1 MPWEHIPG
9 ALFFLQDGV
18 IGLDIDMMRRALKL
32 AERGT
37 GFTNPNPLV
46 GAVIVKDGRI
56 IGEGWHRLYG
66 SDHAEVDAFRN
77 ATEDV
82 GGADMYVT
90 LEPCSHY
97 GKTPPCA
104 RAIVEKGIKRV
115 FIGLTDPNPLVSGRG
130 IQMLRDNGIHVESG
144 FLEDEGR
151 RLNEIF
157 LKYITT
163 GLPFCIMKTA
173 MTLDGKIAT
182 ATGDS
187 KWITGELSRKHVH
200 DLRHKVSGIMAGIGT
215 IMADDPMLTT
225 RLDGKE
231 GKDPVRIIIDSS
243 ARIPLDAK
251 VLNLDS
257 KAGTIIAATEKAD
270 KDKLRALKAKGAEVI
285 VTPLKDNGV
294 DLDFLMRELGTR
306 KIDSVLLEGGGRV
319 NYAALKSGIVDKVN
333 VFIAPKLIGGEDAR
347 TPVEGE
353 GIRQMKDAIL
363 LCKTEYHKFGDDI
376 MIEGYIRKEGDTSC
390 LQVL

>member
-1 MPWEHIPG
+1 MTFAFH
-9 ALFFLQDGV
+9 ALGIYSQGIIFLQDGV
-18 IGLDIDMMRRALKL
+18 IGLDIDMMKRALKL

-82 GGADMYVT
+82 RGADMYVT

-130 IQMLRDNGIHVESG
+130 IQILRDNGIHVESG

-187 KWITGELSRKHVH
+187 KWVTGELSRKHVH
-200 DLRHKVSGIMAGIGT
+200 ELRHKASAIMAGIGT
-215 IMADDPMLTT
+215 ILADDPMLTT
-225 RLDGKE
+225 RLEGKE

-243 ARIPLDAK
+243 ARIPLEAK

-257 KAGTIIAATEKAD
+257 KAGTIIATTEKAD
-270 KDKLRALKAKGAEVI
+270 KEKLAALKAKGAEVI

-294 DLDFLMRELGTR
+294 DLDFLMRELGRR

-333 VFIAPKLIGGEDAR
+333 VFIAPKLIGGENAR

-353 GIRQMKDAIL
+353 GIGYMKDAIML
-363 LCKTEYHKFGDDI
+363 HKTEFHKFGDDI
-376 MIEGYIRKEGDTSC
+376 MVEGYIRKEVND
-390 LQVL
+390 

>member
-1 MPWEHIPG
+1 MTFAFH
-9 ALFFLQDGV
+9 ALGIYSQGIIFLQDGV
-18 IGLDIDMMRRALKL
+18 IGLDIDMMKRALKL

-82 GGADMYVT
+82 RGADMYVT

-130 IQMLRDNGIHVESG
+130 IQILRDNGIHVESG

-187 KWITGELSRKHVH
+187 KWVTGELSRKHVH
-200 DLRHKVSGIMAGIGT
+200 ELRHKASAIMAGIGT
-215 IMADDPMLTT
+215 ILADDPMLTT
-225 RLDGKE
+225 RLEGKE

-243 ARIPLDAK
+243 ARIPLEAK

-257 KAGTIIAATEKAD
+257 KAGTIIATTEKAD
-270 KDKLRALKAKGAEVI
+270 KEKLAALKAKGAEVI

-294 DLDFLMRELGTR
+294 DLDFLMRELGRR

-319 NYAALKSGIVDKVN
+319 NYAALKSSIVDKVN
-333 VFIAPKLIGGEDAR
+333 VFIAPKLIGGENAR

-353 GIRQMKDAIL
+353 GIGYMKDAIML
-363 LCKTEYHKFGDDI
+363 HKTEFHKFGDDI
-376 MIEGYIRKEGDTSC
+376 MVEGYIRKEVND
-390 LQVL
+390 

>member
-1 MPWEHIPG
+1 
-9 ALFFLQDGV
+9 
-18 IGLDIDMMRRALKL
+18 MMKRALKL

-66 SDHAEVDAFRN
+66 SDHAEVDAFKN

-82 GGADMYVT
+82 SGADMYVT

-104 RAIVEKGIKRV
+104 RAIVEKGIRRV

-130 IQMLRDNGIHVESG
+130 IQILRDNGIHVESG

-182 ATGDS
+182 ASGDS
-187 KWITGELSRKHVH
+187 KWITGELSRRHVH
-200 DLRHKVSGIMAGIGT
+200 ELRHRVSGIMAGIGT

-225 RLDGKE
+225 RLEGRE
-231 GKDPVRIIIDSS
+231 GKDPVRIVIDSS
-243 ARIPLDAK
+243 ARIPLGAK

-257 KAGTIIAATEKAD
+257 KAGTIIAATKKAD
-270 KDKLRALKAKGAEVI
+270 KEKLKAIEAKGAEVI
-285 VTPLKDNGV
+285 ITPLKDNGV
-294 DLDFLMRELGTR
+294 DLDFLMRELGRR

-319 NYAALKSGIVDKVN
+319 NFAALKSGAVDKVN
-333 VFIAPKLIGGEDAR
+333 VFIAPKLIGGENAR

-353 GIRQMKDAIL
+353 GIEYMKDAIML
-363 LCKTEYHKFGDDI
+363 RKTEFHKFGDDI
-376 MIEGYIRKEGDTSC
+376 MVEGYIRKEVND
-390 LQVL
+390 

>member
-1 MPWEHIPG
+1 MPWEYILR
-9 ALFFLQDGV
+9 AFIFLQDGV

-32 AERGT
+32 AEKGT
-37 GFTNPNPLV
+37 GYTNPNPLV
-46 GAVIVKDGRI
+46 GAVIVRDGRI

-66 SDHAEVDAFRN
+66 SDHAEVDAFKN

-82 GGADMYVT
+82 RGADMYVT

-104 RAIVEKGIKRV
+104 RAIVEKGIGRV

-130 IQMLRDNGIHVESG
+130 IQILRDNGIHVESG
-144 FLEDEGR
+144 FLEEEGR

-163 GLPFCIMKTA
+163 ELPFCIMKTA

-200 DLRHKVSGIMAGIGT
+200 ELRHKVAGIMAGIGT
-215 IMADDPMLTT
+215 VLADDPMLTT
-225 RLDGKE
+225 RLEGRE
-231 GKDPVRIIIDSS
+231 GKDPVRIVIDSS
-243 ARIPLDAK
+243 ARIPLESRL
-251 VLNLDS
+251 LNLDS
-257 KAGTIIAATEKAD
+257 EAGTIIAATEKAD
-270 KDKLRALKAKGAEVI
+270 KDKLRALEAKGAEVI
-285 VTPLKDNGV
+285 ITPLKDNGV
-294 DLDFLMRELGTR
+294 DLNCLMRELGKR

-333 VFIAPKLIGGEDAR
+333 AFIAPKIIGGESAR

-353 GIRQMKDAIL
+353 GIQFMKDAIL
-363 LCKTEYHKFGDDI
+363 LDKTEFYKFGDDI
-376 MIEGYIRKEGDTSC
+376 MIEGYIRKEGNS
-390 LQVL
+390 

>member
-1 MPWEHIPG
+1 MPWEYILR
-9 ALFFLQDGV
+9 AFIFLQDGV

-46 GAVIVKDGRI
+46 GAVIVKEGRI
-56 IGEGWHRLYG
+56 IGEGWHRRYG
-66 SDHAEVDAFRN
+66 GDHAEVDAFKN

-82 GGADMYVT
+82 SGADMYVT

-104 RAIVEKGIKRV
+104 RAIVEKGIRRV

-130 IQMLRDNGIHVESG
+130 IQILRDNGIHVEAG
-144 FLEDEGR
+144 FLEEEGR

-182 ATGDS
+182 AAGDS

-200 DLRHKVSGIMAGIGT
+200 ELRHRVSGIMAGIGT

-225 RLDGKE
+225 RLEGAE
-231 GKDPVRIIIDSS
+231 GKDPVRIVIDSS
-243 ARIPLDAK
+243 ARIPLEAK

-257 KAGTIIAATEKAD
+257 EVGTIIAATEKAD
-270 KDKLRALKAKGAEVI
+270 KEKLMALKARGAEVI
-285 VTPLKDNGV
+285 ITPLKDNGV
-294 DLDFLMRELGTR
+294 DLEFLMRELGER
-306 KIDSVLLEGGGRV
+306 KIDSVLLEGGGQV
-319 NYAALKSGIVDKVN
+319 NYAALRSGIVDKVN

-353 GIRQMKDAIL
+353 GIRYMKDAIL
-363 LCKTEYHKFGDDI
+363 LGKTGFHKFGDDI
-376 MIEGYIRKEGDTSC
+376 MIEGYIRKEVND
-390 LQVL
+390 